1 MLDIELSLL
10 ELVARFVIIIFN
22 NLMTPK
28 TGLPH
33 ISIDSFL
40 RFDSHLMCD
49 GEEWIIYLPYQL
61 LQEFKILFV
70 NSRRTVTLG
79 AFLPSPMS
87 RDSTL

>member
-49 GEEWIIYLPYQL
+49 GEEWIIYLPNQL
-61 LQEFKILFV
+61 LQEFK
-70 NSRRTVTLG
+70 VTTDAAIDIISLY
-79 AFLPSPMS
+79 LSYSSIPNE
-87 RDSTL
+87 